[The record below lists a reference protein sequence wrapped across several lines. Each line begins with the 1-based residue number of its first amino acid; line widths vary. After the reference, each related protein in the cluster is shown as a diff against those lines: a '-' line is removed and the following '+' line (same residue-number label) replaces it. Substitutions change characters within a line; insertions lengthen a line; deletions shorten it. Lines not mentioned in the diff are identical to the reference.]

1 MKFKFENAKNKV
13 EKILNPSKNHS
24 DVEEAFPHQYDAKI
38 IHISSIIEEAVDRHP
53 ERLSSFLNIKSH
65 KKTIIMKEVNQRLD
79 KMYNKTPEL
88 MAFIERFNRFI
99 RTIELLPVRV
109 Y

>member
-1 MKFKFENAKNKV
+1 MKFKFEQAKNKV

-24 DVEEAFPHQYDAKI
+24 GIEEAFPHQYDSKI
-38 IHISSIIEEAVDRHP
+38 IHISEIIEQAVDRHP
-53 ERLSSFLNIKSH
+53 ERLSSFLNIKSN
-65 KKTIIMKEVNQRLD
+65 KKNIIMQEVNKRLD
-79 KMYNKTPEL
+79 KMHHNTPEL
-88 MAFIERFNRFI
+88 MAFIERFNKFI